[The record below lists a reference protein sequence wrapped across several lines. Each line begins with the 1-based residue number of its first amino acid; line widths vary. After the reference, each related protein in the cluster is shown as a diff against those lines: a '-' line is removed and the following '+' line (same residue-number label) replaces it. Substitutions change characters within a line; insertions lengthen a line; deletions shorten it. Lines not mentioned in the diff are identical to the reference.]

1 VPAVPFDVVT
11 LITVGTLLGL
21 LKVTTKVAVVPSVTV
36 GLLMLTTGNGVL
48 SIIVPVPLAVE
59 LLVLVDVIVPFNTN
73 VSVPSIML
81 SIVAG
86 TFTVTLVA
94 PDGMVTV
101 VVVVV

>member
-1 VPAVPFDVVT
+1 MLT
-11 LITVGTLLGL
+11 TVGTLLGL
-21 LKVTTKVAVVPSVTV
+21 LKVTTKVAVVPSSTV

-73 VSVPSIML
+73 VSLPSINPSM
-81 SIVAG
+81 VVG
-86 TFTVTLVA
+86 TLTVTLVA
-94 PDGMVTV
+94 PAGMVTV